1 MMRALPLLLLLAGPA
16 MAQDLASIRP
26 LSTVESPTLLL
37 GDIFDGAGPRAAQ
50 PVGASPAPGRRL
62 VLEAPQLTALA
73 RAHGLAWRPLS
84 AYDRAVI
91 ERPGRPVTTEEIAAT
106 LRPDLHRLGM
116 DPAAEL
122 DLGPLL
128 PPMIP
133 PGAALRLAAE
143 GLAFDPA
150 TGRFAATL
158 TIMAE
163 GMPVQ
168 RQRLAGRAVQTVPA
182 VAATRRLAAGEIPR
196 PGDLRP
202 IRLRAERARP
212 GLAERPD
219 QVIGQQLHRPVAADA
234 PIALADLGP
243 PALVEKNAL
252 VTMQLESPGLSLSA
266 QGRALEA
273 GPRGGLVPVM
283 NLASRAV
290 IEGEVIGPGRV
301 RIAPGATPLRRP

>member
-1 MMRALPLLLLLAGPA
+1 MRAIALLLLLAGPA
-16 MAQDLASIRP
+16 AAQDLASIRP
-26 LSTVESPTLLL
+26 LATVESPTLLL
-37 GDIFDGAGPRAAQ
+37 GDVFDGAGPRAAQ

-62 VLEAPQLTALA
+62 VLEAPQLLALA

-84 AYDRAVI
+84 SYDRAIV
-91 ERPGRPVTTEEIAAT
+91 ERPGRPVTPAEIGDT
-106 LRPDLHRLGM
+106 LRPELLRLGM
-116 DPAAEL
+116 DAEAEL

-128 PPMIP
+128 PPMVP
-133 PGAALRLAAE
+133 PGAVLRLAAE

-168 RQRLAGRAVQTVPA
+168 RQRLTGRAAQTVPA
-182 VAATRRLAAGEIPR
+182 VAATRRLAAGETPR
-196 PGDLRP
+196 PADLRS
-202 IRLRAERARP
+202 IRLRAERMRP
-212 GLAERPD
+212 GIAERPG
-219 QVIGQQLHRPVAADA
+219 QVIGQQLLRPVAADA
-234 PIALADLGP
+234 PILLADLAP

-252 VTMQLESPGLSLSA
+252 VTMLLEAPGLSLSA

-290 IEGEVIGPGRV
+290 VEGEVVGPGRV